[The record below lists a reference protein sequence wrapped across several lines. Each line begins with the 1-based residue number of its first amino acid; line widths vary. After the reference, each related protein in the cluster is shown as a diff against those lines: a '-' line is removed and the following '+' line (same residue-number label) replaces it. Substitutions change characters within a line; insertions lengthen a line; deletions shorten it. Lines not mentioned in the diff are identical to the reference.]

1 VISAPT
7 AGNDRA
13 RERVLGIRA
22 TLQGHGLSLEPERLV
37 ELPISLSGGQEGMR
51 RLLDGRKRPTA
62 VICINDVLA
71 VGAIAQCR
79 VSGLTIPGDVS
90 VAGFGDMEIAALH
103 SPGITT
109 VRSPTLEMGR
119 VAAGILVARL
129 EEAPVESHVELE
141 APLVVRGSTGA
152 PPALPRGQRS

>member
-1 VISAPT
+1 
-7 AGNDRA
+7 
-13 RERVLGIRA
+13 
-22 TLQGHGLSLEPERLV
+22 
-37 ELPISLSGGQEGMR
+37 MR
-51 RLLDGRKRPTA
+51 RLLDGRRRPTA

-79 VSGLTIPGDVS
+79 VSGLAIPGDVS

-119 VAAGILVARL
+119 AAADILVARL
-129 EEAPVESHVELE
+129 EGTPVETHVELE
-141 APLVVRGSTGA
+141 APLVVRASTAA
-152 PPALPRGQRS
+152 PPALPRDRRP